1 MILKEKQM
9 EKFKR
14 GDVVYF
20 MYKNRINKGF
30 VECYIP
36 SRKMYKIRNHL
47 INVSEYKIWGSL
59 LKLIISLI
67 GCMTDKTRKYD

>member
-9 EKFKR
+9 KKFKK

-30 VECYIP
+30 VEYYIP
-36 SRKMYKIRNHL
+36 SRKAYKIRKHL
-47 INVSEYKIWGSL
+47 TNVSQYEIWRSKL
-59 LKLIISLI
+59 RLIISLI
-67 GCMTDKTRKYD
+67 RRITDKTC

>member
-9 EKFKR
+9 KKFKP

-20 MYKNRINKGF
+20 MYKDRINKGF

-36 SRKMYKIRNHL
+36 SRKAYKIRNHL
-47 INVSEYKIWGSL
+47 TNVSQYKIWGSK

-67 GCMTDKTRKYD
+67 RRMTDKTC

>member
-1 MILKEKQM
+1 M
-9 EKFKR
+9 EKFKS

-36 SRKMYKIRNHL
+36 NRKAYKIHKHL
-47 INVSEYKIWGSL
+47 TNVSQYEIWRSKL
-59 LKLIISLI
+59 RLIISLI
-67 GCMTDKTRKYD
+67 RRMTDKTC

>member
-9 EKFKR
+9 EKLKP

-30 VECYIP
+30 VEYYIP
-36 SRKMYKIRNHL
+36 SRKAYKIRNHL
-47 INVSEYKIWGSL
+47 TNVSQYKIWRS
-59 LKLIISLI
+59 KLGLVISLI
-67 GCMTDKTRKYD
+67 RCMTDKTC